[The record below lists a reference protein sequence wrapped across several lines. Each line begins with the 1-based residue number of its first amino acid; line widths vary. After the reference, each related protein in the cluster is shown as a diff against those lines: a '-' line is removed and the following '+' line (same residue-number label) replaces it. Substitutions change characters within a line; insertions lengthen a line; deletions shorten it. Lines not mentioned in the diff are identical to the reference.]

1 MELLYYTNLSG
12 IIKTHDTMKHIF
24 SIFALFLTGVL
35 FSQIAIGKSSVTN
48 TSVSLEFGSGNRG
61 LILPWVF
68 DASTMTNAEPGTLV
82 FDTTD
87 KKIKY
92 KKNLNLWQE
101 LTFNVSHTYNGV
113 TLDTTGSVDL
123 SAQIGIEEKTNA
135 KVIIGSNPSAE
146 TAPGILVLSDT
157 NKAMILPKV
166 ASPHL
171 NIINPSPGMVVYD
184 TVKNM
189 LCVFNG
195 TVWTFWKP

>member
-1 MELLYYTNLSG
+1 M
-12 IIKTHDTMKHIF
+12 
-24 SIFALFLTGVL
+24 L

-123 SAQIGIEEKTNA
+123 SAQIGIEEKQ
-135 KVIIGSNPSAE
+135 
-146 TAPGILVLSDT
+146 
-157 NKAMILPKV
+157 MPK
-166 ASPHL
+166 L
-171 NIINPSPGMVVYD
+171 
-184 TVKNM
+184 
-189 LCVFNG
+189 L
-195 TVWTFWKP
+195 